1 MWMNTSPASLNDDCA
16 GHRRPFSRR
25 RPKTIGSR
33 RRRTRPP
40 SPAAT
45 LTFAVRIRALDYL
58 IAKYGGRREELKL
71 LRDVARGAY
80 ELAPFSA
87 TDVMAAEAVIERY
100 ADLDIGLADASLVVL
115 AGRYQCYD
123 ILTLDQRHFRALRAP
138 NGASFRLLPDDDR
151 S

>member
-1 MWMNTSPASLNDDCA
+1 MIVLDTGGLLAAVDPRQSDHAAAERVLLRPQRRLLSPFVLAE
-16 GHRRPFSRR
+16 
-25 RPKTIGSR
+25 I
-33 RRRTRPP
+33 
-40 SPAAT
+40 
-45 LTFAVRIRALDYL
+45 DYL